1 MKVLDNVEG
10 VGNGVK
16 CFLNKGSVATKAA
29 GVADDFAIEKISN
42 GTNVG
47 PSLIDA
53 NIGQVGND
61 DLQRFTMTKFSVE
74 NVAYFL
80 FVFPGRVVSV
90 FCFGVDGYQVKFLHD
105 GANSSPRGD
114 DVFCF

>member
-1 MKVLDNVEG
+1 MKVLDGVEG
-10 VGNGVK
+10 VGDGVK
-16 CFLNKGSVATKAA
+16 CFLNKGSVAAEAA

-47 PSLIDA
+47 PSLVDA
-53 NIGQVGND
+53 NIGQIGND
-61 DLQRFTMTKFSVE
+61 DFQRLAMTEFSVE

-105 GANSSPRGD
+105 SANSSPGGD